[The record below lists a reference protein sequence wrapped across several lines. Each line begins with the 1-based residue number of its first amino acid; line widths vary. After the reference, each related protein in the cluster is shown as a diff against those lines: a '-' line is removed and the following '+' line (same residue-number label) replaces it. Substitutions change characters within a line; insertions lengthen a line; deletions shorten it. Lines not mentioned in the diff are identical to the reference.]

1 MNYKT
6 ILTESSLF
14 DDTFSMDVFADYI
27 FWSNYDKNAVLM
39 THKSGLNGTQKL
51 HLVNAYT
58 DIEGIKVLDAS
69 RQTKGA
75 NRCESHNCSHMCLP
89 VGRDYRCVCS
99 KDSSDCTETSTSS
112 YVIHINPVQ
121 SPIVDSDN
129 NFMSNLSQKLDSLLR
144 SADLMTGATNGSP
157 THWVIITLVSIAFNL
172 IFISLF
178 LALIYRKRKL

>member
-69 RQTKGA
+69 RQTIGA
-75 NRCESHNCSHMCLP
+75 KRCESHNCSHMCLP

-99 KDSSDCTETSTSS
+99 KGSSDFTETSTSS

-144 SADLMTGATNGSP
+144 SADLMTG
-157 THWVIITLVSIAFNL
+157 
-172 IFISLF
+172 
-178 LALIYRKRKL
+178 